1 MLVQKQIFS
10 MWELTLHH
18 IAVLGAFTYN
28 VINVRYIAYNVIALL
43 AEVNSIFL
51 HTRKLMQMYKIH
63 PMNIIRRLNSL
74 INLITFICCRGFAL
88 FCISYGIYMNPDKI
102 SSFYSFLLM
111 SSMFIMNI
119 LNPILFYI
127 LLRNDFLLTH
137 KEINDYYSINDRKKL
152 IDTTYTLDNKK
163 SNYKLTYEWNSFTVN
178 RFHQSNS
185 SKL

>member
-111 SSMFIMNI
+111 S
-119 LNPILFYI
+119 
-127 LLRNDFLLTH
+127 
-137 KEINDYYSINDRKKL
+137 KINDYYSINDRKKL

-163 SNYKLTYEWNSFTVN
+163 SNYKLTYELNSFTVN